1 MTDNA
6 SNAPVSLEQVLTS
19 KEQRARR
26 QQAWLFQSDHTVVSV
41 TLVWPG
47 AVKDSGL
54 ARRVM
59 AVANEALGELFR
71 ISGRSVASRLCS
83 RSPGRKRSGRWRP
96 RPG

>member
-6 SNAPVSLEQVLTS
+6 SNAPVSLEQVMTS

-47 AVKDSGL
+47 AVKDTGL
-54 ARRVM
+54 AR
-59 AVANEALGELFR
+59 
-71 ISGRSVASRLCS
+71 
-83 RSPGRKRSGRWRP
+83 
-96 RPG
+96 